1 MCAKSPLLEADDSL
15 AAEAAVAKLFERLA
29 RAVQFNHGADAG
41 SDRAVREHVRN
52 LVKPFWRRQGICAR
66 RNVVRRDL
74 ALSEPPFVCRIDRRD
89 KTASR
94 LENLGVA
101 ADRVRTI
108 DKIEDRIDTA
118 RMRCAQGVNYV
129 DGLGVVDFFGT
140 EEASFLGVAADRG

>member
-1 MCAKSPLLEADDSL
+1 MAVLGAKSLEADDGL
-15 AAEAAVAKLFERLA
+15 ATEAAVAKLFEHLA
-29 RAVQFNHGADAG
+29 RAIQFNHGADTR
-41 SDRAVREHVRN
+41 SDRALREHVRN

-94 LENLGVA
+94 LENLGIA
-101 ADRVRTI
+101 PDRVRTI

-118 RMRCAQGVNYV
+118 RVRCEQRVNYV
-129 DGLGVVDFFGT
+129 DGFAVVDFFG
-140 EEASFLGVAADRG
+140 